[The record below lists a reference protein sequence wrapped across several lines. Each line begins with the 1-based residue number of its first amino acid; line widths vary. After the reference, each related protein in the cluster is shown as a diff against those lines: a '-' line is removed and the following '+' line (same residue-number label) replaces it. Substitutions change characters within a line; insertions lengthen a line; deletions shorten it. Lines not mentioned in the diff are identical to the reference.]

1 MACAALW
8 RSGSTA
14 LRNLSQI
21 LTNLADEVWNILA
34 KSMILD
40 GSIVR
45 FHGSHVG
52 VDGLQNSRKDLL
64 HKPECCFQIKSSVDV
79 FLLRLNMDV
88 HFSQSH
94 RQCHFH
100 SAGDS

>member
-45 FHGSHVG
+45 FHVSHVG

-79 FLLRLNMDV
+79 FLLRLNVDV